1 MGLLGTSN
9 SSIAAQIDAQ
19 GAAQFKATNNLLTLQ
34 TNHVEEFFEYHGE
47 GFLMALDKLVEDSV
61 ERVVAKMLSS
71 LKLTQ
76 GSSGEMIVHPD
87 CTATFNAITDANI
100 TLDIQAVLA
109 SAVNTEVVA
118 QRKMAKQQYL
128 ETQGYAQSSMQQTQP
143 QAMPQTYTPQGANM
157 PNAGGLN
164 PTQISGG
171 NPMVQ
176 ANNVAMQQT
185 QAFNNPS
192 GFPVTP
198 AGYDTMG
205 NAYWIDPATGQ
216 PTYSP
221 PGSGLG
227 LANVISKTAAWA
239 AWLA

>member
-1 MGLLGTSN
+1 MGVFGTSN
-9 SSIAAQIDAQ
+9 SSIAQQIDAQ

-34 TNHVEEFFEYHGE
+34 TNHVEEFFEYHGQ
-47 GFLMALDKLVEDSV
+47 GFLLALDKLIEDSV

-76 GSSGEMIVHPD
+76 GASGEMVVHPD
-87 CTATFNAITDANI
+87 CTASFNAITDANI
-100 TLDIQAVLA
+100 ELDVQAVLA
-109 SAVNTEVVA
+109 AAVNTEVVA
-118 QRKMAKQQYL
+118 QRKMARQQYL
-128 ETQGYAQSSMQQTQP
+128 ETQGYAQTSMQQTTPQP
-143 QAMPQTYTPQGANM
+143 MPQTYAPQATGA

-164 PTQISGG
+164 PSQISGG

-176 ANNVAMQQT
+176 ANNVAMQQQ

-198 AGYDTMG
+198 SGYDTMG
-205 NAYWIDPATGQ
+205 NAYWIDPMTGQ
-216 PTYSP
+216 PSYTP

-227 LANVISKTAAWA
+227 LGKMISKGAAWA

>member
-128 ETQGYAQSSMQQTQP
+128 ETQGYAPSQMQQTTP
-143 QAMPQTYTPQGANM
+143 QAMPHPYTPQGANM
-157 PNAGGLN
+157 HNAGGLN
-164 PTQISGG
+164 PAQISGG

>member
-128 ETQGYAQSSMQQTQP
+128 ETQGYAPSQMQQTTP
-143 QAMPQTYTPQGANM
+143 QAMPQPYTPQGANM

-164 PTQISGG
+164 PALISGG

>member
-128 ETQGYAQSSMQQTQP
+128 ETQGYAPSQMQQTTP
-143 QAMPQTYTPQGANM
+143 QAMPQPYTPQGANM

-164 PTQISGG
+164 PAQISGG